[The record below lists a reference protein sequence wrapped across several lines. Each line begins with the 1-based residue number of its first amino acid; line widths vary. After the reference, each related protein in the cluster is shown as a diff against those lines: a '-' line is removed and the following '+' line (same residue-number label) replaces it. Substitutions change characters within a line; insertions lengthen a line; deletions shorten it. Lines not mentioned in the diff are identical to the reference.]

1 MNYIIIGT
9 VVLIIGVGIISFSGI
24 LGSIA
29 SIIGLSL
36 MLKGR
41 RSIGNQGEKE

>member
-1 MNYIIIGT
+1 MNFIIIGT
-9 VVLIIGVGIISFSGI
+9 IVLIIGIGVISYSGI

-36 MLKGR
+36 VLKGR
-41 RSIGNQGEKE
+41 RSIGNQ